1 MSFIYVITNDVNG
14 KQYVGKT
21 NHQTIEERFKEHIK
35 DSKKERYEKRPL
47 YDAMNK
53 YGVEHFHIEE
63 LEECSCEEASN
74 KEIYWI
80 GRLDTYNNGYNA
92 TLGGDSK
99 KYYDY
104 KKIANKYLELKNQ
117 SDTAAYFGCDKYTVR
132 IACRQYNIPII
143 SSSQIMS
150 NKYGKKVKSVDKQ
163 GNIRE
168 YNNMS
173 DAGRAMI
180 AEGKTHTEVKN
191 ISTAISKAIKRN
203 GTLYGYKWYFI

>member
-1 MSFIYVITNDVNG
+1 MVEQGTHNPLVSGSSPDGRTVYILFDGYGQNNKIYIRQNSYIMTRKDLYMSFIYAITNDVNG

-35 DSKKERYEKRPL
+35 DSKKEHCEKRPL
-47 YDAMNK
+47 YDAMRK
-53 YGVEHFHIEE
+53 YGIEHFHIKE

-104 KKIANKYLELKNQ
+104 KK
-117 SDTAAYFGCDKYTVR
+117 
-132 IACRQYNIPII
+132 
-143 SSSQIMS
+143 
-150 NKYGKKVKSVDKQ
+150 
-163 GNIRE
+163 
-168 YNNMS
+168 
-173 DAGRAMI
+173 
-180 AEGKTHTEVKN
+180 
-191 ISTAISKAIKRN
+191 
-203 GTLYGYKWYFI
+203 